1 MILPTNPGS
10 ASDSVRAEPRL
21 GGRLSAWLAAPFLE
35 SYVRW
40 RDACH
45 EVRIAY
51 ERWGTAE
58 RSDRALAFAAY
69 RGALDREECAARA
82 HSHCTELL
90 RARAR

>member
-1 MILPTNPGS
+1 MILPTNPDS
-10 ASDSVRAEPRL
+10 ANDSVVAEPGL
-21 GGRLSAWLAAPFLE
+21 GGRVSAWLAAPFLE

-40 RDACH
+40 RDACN

-58 RSDRALAFAAY
+58 RSDRSLAFAAY

-82 HSHCTELL
+82 HSYCAEQL
-90 RARAR
+90 RAQAR